1 MKAKVTKQGVLIP
14 KKLLNGAKEVEIRR
28 KKNLIVVVP
37 SPEQDPIYKLGK
49 NPVST
54 GLGNA
59 AENHDQYLY
68 RGNE

>member
-14 KKLLNGAKEVEIRR
+14 KKFLNGAKEVEIRR
-28 KKNLIVVVP
+28 KKNLILVVP
-37 SPEQDPIYKLGK
+37 SPTQDPIYKLGK

-54 GLGNA
+54 GLGDA
-59 AENHDQYLY
+59 SENHDKYLY